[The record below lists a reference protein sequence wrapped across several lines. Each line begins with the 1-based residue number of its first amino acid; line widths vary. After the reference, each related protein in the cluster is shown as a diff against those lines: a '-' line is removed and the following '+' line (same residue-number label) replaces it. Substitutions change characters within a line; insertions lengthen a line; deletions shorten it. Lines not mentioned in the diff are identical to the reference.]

1 MDNAANCDSLA
12 CILPIYLPKFQGMAS
27 CTHCFAH
34 IINLVAKSFI
44 AFFFQKPRKKVV
56 EIAGDAVQ
64 PIIEE
69 DDNTDLDNDKAISE
83 EADASSDATSND
95 DRREM
100 HNNAVIKT
108 FEGKTILIMEQEDI
122 IIEESECRIA
132 LGIFPRISGL
142 ACRVHNITTLKEK
155 FNKLIEDDEEFSGN
169 TRTLAQQVPT
179 RWNSDLDCLSAHIY
193 FRPIIEQLTSNSNN
207 NLSGFRLS
215 EEQWKLAQQV
225 EEVLLVSENS
235 NKFYFINFVVLVI
248 SKICKVL
255 HISKAQKKNHNND
268 TNAANVIHVGA
279 QAALLVLDK
288 YSVFT
293 SDCEVYQVAM
303 GILLH

>member
-1 MDNAANCDSLA
+1 
-12 CILPIYLPKFQGMAS
+12 GMAS
-27 CTHCFAH
+27 RTRCFAH

-44 AFFFQKPRKKVV
+44 AFFFRKPRKKVV

-69 DDNTDLDNDKAISE
+69 DDNTDLDNDEAISE
-83 EADASSDATSND
+83 EADATSDATSND
-95 DRREM
+95 DGREM
-100 HNNAVIKT
+100 HDNAVIKT
-108 FEGKTILIMEQEDI
+108 FEGKAILIMEQEDI

-142 ACRVHNITTLKEK
+142 ACRIHDITTLKEK

-169 TRTLAQQVPT
+169 TRTLAQRVPT
-179 RWNSDLDCLSAHIY
+179 HWNSDLDCLSAHIY
-193 FRPIIEQLTSNSNN
+193 FQPIIEQLTGNSNN
-207 NLSGFRLS
+207 NLSGFHLS

-225 EEVLLVSENS
+225 EEVLLLFQRFTELFSKQDVPLVVDALPELENLKTS
-235 NKFYFINFVVLVI
+235 LEWARDDTDAADVI
-248 SKICKVL
+248 R
-255 HISKAQKKNHNND
+255 
-268 TNAANVIHVGA
+268 VGA

-303 GILLH
+303 GIPLH